1 MGKLDGKVAI
11 VTGAAGG
18 IGAATAALF
27 VREGAKVMLVDRDER
42 GLRAAADA
50 IGGDRVAIAVADVSD
65 AAATAAYVAKTVER
79 FGGIDILFANAGS
92 EGHFAHLTEVPLE
105 EFDRVIAINVR
116 GVFLAIRS
124 VAPHLGKRGGGSIVC
139 TSSVAGLIASPGLGA
154 YVASKHAVIG
164 LMRTAAVELAP
175 KKIRVNSLNPG
186 PIENRMMRSIEE
198 QAAPGH
204 GDAVKKGFEAM
215 VPMGRYGTNEEMARA
230 ALFLASDD
238 SSYCNGSVL
247 VADGGFVTM

>member
-27 VREGAKVMLVDRDER
+27 VREGAKVMLVDRDEAS
-42 GLRAAADA
+42 LRKATEA
-50 IGGDRVAIAVADVSD
+50 IGGDRVAMTAADVSD
-65 AAATAAYVAKTVER
+65 EGATAAYVASTVKR
-79 FGGIDILFANAGS
+79 FGGVDILFANAGT
-92 EGHFAHLTEVPLE
+92 EGRFGRLTDVPIE

-116 GVFLAIRS
+116 GVFLAIRAA
-124 VAPHLGKRGGGSIVC
+124 APHIEARGGGSIVC
-139 TSSVAGLIASPGLGA
+139 TSSVAGLIGSAGLGP

-164 LMRTAAVELAP
+164 LMRTAAVELGP

-204 GDAVKKGFEAM
+204 GEAVKKGFEGM

-238 SSYCNGSVL
+238 SSYCNGTVL
-247 VADGGFVTM
+247 VADGGFVTG